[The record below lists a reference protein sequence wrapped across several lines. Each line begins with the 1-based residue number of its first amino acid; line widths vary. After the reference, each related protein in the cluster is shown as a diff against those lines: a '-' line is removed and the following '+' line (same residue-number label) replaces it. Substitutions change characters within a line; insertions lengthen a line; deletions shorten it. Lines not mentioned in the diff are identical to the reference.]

1 MIFTLPTYNFLQWS
15 LTPSIFFIC
24 HSYRLAPEN
33 PFPAGPDDCFVVTRH
48 VLENTE
54 TLGMDPENITLMG
67 AWTKLIKTNLIN

>member
-1 MIFTLPTYNFLQWS
+1 M
-15 LTPSIFFIC
+15 PSNLFIC